1 MLNSSLTITSKGM
14 SFTANSTGGK
24 YNHTHLYGLES
35 GEFYGSI
42 NVPLNLLNNGT
53 TWQAATKNGSVSVS
67 RPSSINAVT
76 VSSVD
81 RYQNKANTGNNSAFP
96 TPYQTVYFWRRTA

>member
-1 MLNSSLTITSKGM
+1 MT
-14 SFTANSTGGK
+14 FTANSAGGK

-53 TWQAATKNGSVSVS
+53 TWQAATKNGNVSVS
-67 RPSSINAVT
+67 RPSSINAIT
-76 VSSVD
+76 VSGVD
-81 RYQNKANTGNNSAFP
+81 RYQNKANTGNNNAIPF
-96 TPYQTVYFWRRTA
+96 PYQTVYWWRRTA